1 MIASPPAS
9 CVPTGLRR
17 VRVAP
22 ASSAPSGLRSAGRRA
37 RTRVYALRLAN
48 AAIEAL
54 IAEAMLTPKPALV
67 DQRGSGAHGDLDLA
81 RMLRSARA
89 LRAAFLGMATL
100 ANGRRPDQALREQLA
115 LIGREA
121 ECDMFA
127 ASGGSNTHRG
137 AIWVMG
143 LLLAALAIAG
153 ADASPSEIARLAG
166 SIARHDDRFAP
177 SRSSHGLLVC
187 GLYGV
192 AGARGQ
198 ARAGFP
204 HVVDVGLPA
213 LWSAR
218 ARGVDESS
226 AQLDAL
232 MAIMASLDDTC
243 LLYRGGPVA
252 LRAAQAGAGAVL
264 ALGGCSS
271 TAGRAA
277 LLRLDAQLL
286 ALHASPGG
294 SADLL
299 AACLF
304 LDQQCS
310 PRHCWSR

>member
-1 MIASPPAS
+1 MIAQPHAL
-9 CVPTGLRR
+9 C
-17 VRVAP
+17 AP
-22 ASSAPSGLRSAGRRA
+22 ARMRRDS
-37 RTRVYALRLAN
+37 ALRLADT
-48 AAIEAL
+48 AIQAL
-54 IAEAMLTPKPALV
+54 ITEAMLTPKPALV
-67 DQRGSGAHGDLDLA
+67 DQRGPGAHRDLDLA
-81 RMLRSARA
+81 RLLRSARS
-89 LRAAFLGMATL
+89 LHAAFLEMATL
-100 ANGRRPDQALREQLA
+100 AAGRRPDQALREQLA

-143 LLLAALAIAG
+143 LLLAALAIAD
-153 ADASPSEIARLAG
+153 ADADAYADATPRRIARLAA
-166 SIARHDDRFAP
+166 SIARHHDRFAP
-177 SRSSHGLLVC
+177 PRASHGSLVC
-187 GLYGV
+187 GVYGV

-218 ARGVDESS
+218 ARGVDETS

-232 MAIMASLDDTC
+232 MSIMASLDDTC
-243 LLYRGGPVA
+243 LLYRGGPGA

-264 ALGGCSS
+264 ALGGASS
-271 TAGRAA
+271 TPGMDA
-277 LLRLDAQLL
+277 LLCLDAQLL

-304 LDQQCS
+304 LDQ
-310 PRHCWSR
+310 HCLPQDC